1 MEEYV
6 RQLLDYNPNYDA
18 ELLERAYKTAEKYHE
33 GQFRKSGEPYIIH
46 PMAVGRILAELGMD
60 EVTIAGGILHDI
72 VEDTDYSLAQVQV
85 DFGDQIAYLV
95 DGVTKLTNINY
106 ESKEEQQAENI
117 RKMFLAMSK
126 DIRVLI
132 IKLADRLHNLRT
144 INYQTPKKI
153 KEKCQ
158 ESLDI
163 YAPLAARL
171 GIYAFKFEMEDI
183 CFKNLEPEAYE
194 KLEEEMHKRQ
204 VRRQGVIDEV
214 IRDIN
219 RVLKDTGIEYEI
231 YGRQKHYYSIYKKMQ
246 YQHKQLE
253 EIFDLTAVR
262 IIVDSVRD
270 CYGVLGAV
278 HTMWTPIPGRFKD
291 YIAMPKPNRYQSL
304 HTTVIGKSGNPFEIQ
319 IRTKEMHQVAEYGIA
334 AHWKYKEGIARDDE
348 EVKLA
353 WLRQTLEWQQE
364 LKDPGEFMET
374 VKVDLFSNQVFV
386 FTPKGD
392 VMELPSGSTPLDFAF
407 KVHTAVGCKCVGA
420 KVNGKMVPIDYIL
433 QNGEIVDIVT
443 SANSKPSLDWLKIV
457 KTNSAKSKI
466 RQYLKKEASA
476 AEPEKTAAQKAK
488 EAREEAEREAARQ
501 EEEARRKAAAE
512 AKRLAAAMRK
522 GPEKTRGV
530 SVKGVSD
537 LMIHFAKCC
546 SPVPGDA
553 IVGYTTKGRGVSIHR
568 MDCTN
573 IRSLPETEKLRLIDV
588 SWDEEEGGQDFDAA
602 ITLIGEDRK
611 GLFSD
616 VSKVCVDM
624 DININGLN
632 AKKDKEG
639 IVTMDLTLSIANTG
653 DIVKVM
659 ARMKQIKGVVE
670 VFRARS

>member
-6 RQLLDYNPNYDA
+6 RQLLEYNPNYDA
-18 ELLERAYKTAEKYHE
+18 QLLEKAYLTALKYHE

-60 EVTIAGGILHDI
+60 EVTIAGGLLHDI
-72 VEDTDYSLAQVQV
+72 VEDTDYSLAQLQV
-85 DFGDQIAYLV
+85 EFGEQIAYLV

-153 KEKCQ
+153 REKCQ

-194 KLEEEMHKRQ
+194 KLDQEMHARQ

-214 IRDIN
+214 IREIN
-219 RVLKDTGIEYEI
+219 KVLKDTGIEYEI

-246 YQHKQLE
+246 YQHKQLD

-262 IIVDSVRD
+262 IIVDTVRD

-334 AHWKYKEGIARDDE
+334 AHWKYKEGIASDDE

-353 WLRQTLEWQQE
+353 WLRQTIEWQQE

-392 VMELPSGSTPLDFAF
+392 VMELPAGSTPLDFAF

-420 KVNGKMVPIDYIL
+420 KVNGKMVPIDYVL

-443 SANSKPSLDWLKIV
+443 SANSHPNLDWLKIV
-457 KTNSAKSKI
+457 KTNSAKTKI
-466 RQYLKKEASA
+466 RQYLKKESSVAAPEKSA
-476 AEPEKTAAQKAK
+476 ALKAK
-488 EAREEAEREAARQ
+488 EEAEKEAAKK
-501 EEEARRKAAAE
+501 EEEARKKAQEE
-512 AKRLAAAMRK
+512 AKKLAQALKKERR
-522 GPEKTRGV
+522 PERTKGV

-546 SPVPGDA
+546 SPVPGDD

-568 MDCTN
+568 SDCSN
-573 IRSLPETEKLRLIDV
+573 IRALPENEKLRLIDV
-588 SWDEEEGGQDFDAA
+588 SWDEDESGQDFDAA
-602 ITLIGEDRK
+602 ISLIAEDRK

-616 VSKVCVDM
+616 VSKVCLDM
-624 DININGLN
+624 DIDISGLN
-632 AKKDKEG
+632 AKKDKDG
-639 IVTMDLTLSIANTG
+639 VVNMDLMLSLANTG
-653 DIVKVM
+653 DILKVM
-659 ARMKQIKGVVE
+659 ARMKQIKGVIDVY
-670 VFRARS
+670 RTRS

>member
-1 MEEYV
+1 
-6 RQLLDYNPNYDA
+6 
-18 ELLERAYKTAEKYHE
+18 
-33 GQFRKSGEPYIIH
+33 
-46 PMAVGRILAELGMD
+46 MAVGRILADLGMD
-60 EVTIAGGILHDI
+60 EVTLAGGILHDI
-72 VEDTDYSLAQVQV
+72 VEDTDYTLADVEA
-85 DFGDQIAYLV
+85 DFGTDIANLV

-106 ESKEEQQAENI
+106 ETKEEQQAENI

-144 INYQTPKKI
+144 ISYQTPKKI
-153 KEKCQ
+153 REKCQ

-171 GIYAFKFEMEDI
+171 GIYKFKFEMEDI
-183 CFKNLEPEAYE
+183 CFKNLYPEEYE
-194 KLEEEMHKRQ
+194 KLVQEMAERQ
-204 VRRQGVIDEV
+204 VRRQGVIEGV

-219 RVLKDTGIEYEI
+219 KALEDTGIEYEI

-246 YQHKQLE
+246 FQQKQLD

-262 IIVDSVRD
+262 IIVDSIRD

-304 HTTVIGKSGNPFEIQ
+304 HTTVIGKNGNPFEIQ
-319 IRTKEMHQVAEYGIA
+319 IRTKEMHRTAEYGIA
-334 AHWKYKEGIARDDE
+334 AHWKYKEGIASDDE

-392 VMELPSGSTPLDFAF
+392 VMELPAGSTPLDFAF
-407 KVHTAVGCKCVGA
+407 KVHTAVGCKCIGA
-420 KVNGKMVPIDYIL
+420 KVNGKMVPIDYEL

-443 SANSKPSLDWLKIV
+443 SANSHPNLDWLKIV

-466 RQYLKKEASA
+466 RQYLKKEAA
-476 AEPEKTAAQKAK
+476 ATVVEKPAAKAK
-488 EAREEAEREAARQ
+488 EEAAKEAERLE
-501 EEEARRKAAAE
+501 AE
-512 AKRLAAAMRK
+512 AKKKAQEEAKKLAQAMKKEKR
-522 GPEKTRGV
+522 PERTKGV

-568 MDCTN
+568 MDCSN
-573 IRSLPETEKLRLIDV
+573 IRSLPEREKLRLIDV
-588 SWDEEEGGQDFDAA
+588 SWDDDDSGQNFDAG
-602 ITLIGEDRK
+602 ITIVAEDRK

-632 AKKDKEG
+632 LKTDKDK
-639 IVTMDLTLSIANTG
+639 VCTMDLTLSINNTG

-659 ARMKQIKGVVE
+659 ARMKQVKGVVE
-670 VFRARS
+670 VYRTRS

>member
-1 MEEYV
+1 
-6 RQLLDYNPNYDA
+6 
-18 ELLERAYKTAEKYHE
+18 
-33 GQFRKSGEPYIIH
+33 
-46 PMAVGRILAELGMD
+46 
-60 EVTIAGGILHDI
+60 
-72 VEDTDYSLAQVQV
+72 
-85 DFGDQIAYLV
+85 
-95 DGVTKLTNINY
+95 
-106 ESKEEQQAENI
+106 
-117 RKMFLAMSK
+117 FLAMSK

-144 INYQTPKKI
+144 ISYQTPKKI
-153 KEKCQ
+153 REKCQ

-171 GIYAFKFEMEDI
+171 GIYKFKFEMEDI
-183 CFKNLEPEAYE
+183 CFKNLHPEEYE
-194 KLEEEMHKRQ
+194 KLDKEMQERQ
-204 VRRQGVIDEV
+204 VRRQGVIEGV

-219 RVLKDTGIEYEI
+219 KALEDTGIEYEI

-246 YQHKQLE
+246 YQQKQLD

-262 IIVDSVRD
+262 IIVDTIRD

-304 HTTVIGKSGNPFEIQ
+304 HTTVIGKNGNPFEIQ
-319 IRTKEMHQVAEYGIA
+319 IRTKEMHRIAEYGIA
-334 AHWKYKEGIARDDE
+334 AHWKYKEGIASDDE

-353 WLRQTLEWQQE
+353 WLRQTIEWQQE

-392 VMELPSGSTPLDFAF
+392 VMELPAGSTPLDFAF

-420 KVNGKMVPIDYIL
+420 KVNGKMVPIDYVL

-443 SANSKPSLDWLKIV
+443 SANSHPNLDWLKIV

-466 RQYLKKEASA
+466 RQFLKKEANATVTEQA
-476 AEPEKTAAQKAK
+476 AALKAK
-488 EAREEAEREAARQ
+488 EDAAKEAARL
-501 EEEARRKAAAE
+501 EEEAKKKAQEE
-512 AKRLAAAMRK
+512 AKKLAQALKKEKR
-522 GPEKTRGV
+522 PERTKGV

-568 MDCTN
+568 MDCSN
-573 IRSLPETEKLRLIDV
+573 IRALPEEEKLRLIDV
-588 SWDEEEGGQDFDAA
+588 SWDDDDSGQNFDAA
-602 ITLIGEDRK
+602 ITIIAEDRK

-624 DININGLN
+624 DMNINGLN
-632 AKKDKEG
+632 LKKDKDN
-639 IVTMDLTLSIANTG
+639 VCTLDLTLSIANTG

-659 ARMKQIKGVVE
+659 ARMKQVKGVME
-670 VFRARS
+670 VYRTRS